1 MTQGLKAYDRWLE
14 RVGRERQRDKRVA
27 GRAEWRVEGR
37 AEGRVQGRADMLCR
51 QAKRRFGGAAG
62 ELLGNL
68 FGMSPDAGQ
77 VAVAEKAVLDSF
89 SEEEL
94 LRRVREARKPETGLG
109 GRISDEQNREA
120 TTMARELTDYE
131 LWLDWFGVTQ
141 RHRGR
146 LEGRAKGHDE
156 GLIYGRIEG
165 RAKGRAEGRVGVLSR
180 QASYRFGKEAG
191 EWLTDLLGTPPDAE
205 RLSVAETAVLECST
219 AEELRRQVRGAS

>member
-14 RVGRERQRDKRVA
+14 RLGSERQRDKRVA
-27 GRAEWRVEGR
+27 GRVEGRVEGR

-94 LRRVREARKPETGLG
+94 LRRVREVRRPETGLG
-109 GRISDEQNREA
+109 GRITDEQNREA
-120 TTMARELTDYE
+120 TTMAPELTDYE
-131 LWLDWFGVTQ
+131 CWLDGFGIDQ
-141 RHRGR
+141 RHQGRFEGHAKGYDEGLAHGR
-146 LEGRAKGHDE
+146 LEGLVKA
-156 GLIYGRIEG
+156 
-165 RAKGRAEGRVGVLSR
+165 RAEGRVEVLAG